1 MAVGETVS
9 QNPNATL
16 AAGSTSVGVAVIY
29 VLGLAGVNPTPEAA
43 AALSGIATSLLL
55 FIGHSGVRGF
65 FVMCWRGRT
74 ADKDGG
80 PTP

>member
-1 MAVGETVS
+1 MSVGQVTA

-55 FIGHSGVRGF
+55 FIGHRGVKGFLCALWSGSP
-65 FVMCWRGRT
+65 
-74 ADKDGG
+74 KDGD
-80 PTP
+80 PAP

>member
-1 MAVGETVS
+1 MSPVSQVTS

-29 VLGLAGVNPTPEAA
+29 ALGIAGINPTPEAA

-65 FVMCWRGRT
+65 FVMCWRGKT
-74 ADKDGG
+74 ADK
-80 PTP
+80 TE

>member
-1 MAVGETVS
+1 MTIPKARE
-9 QNPNATL
+9 NPNATL

-29 VLGLAGVNPTPEAA
+29 LLGLAGINPTPEAA

-55 FIGHSGVRGF
+55 FIGHSGVKGF

-74 ADKDGG
+74 ATEDDA
-80 PTP
+80 

>member
-1 MAVGETVS
+1 MSVGETVS
-9 QNPNATL
+9 ANPNATL

-29 VLGLAGVNPTPEAA
+29 CLGLAGINPTPEAA
-43 AALSGIATSLLL
+43 AALSGIATSLLI

-74 ADKDGG
+74 ATK
-80 PTP
+80 P